1 MIVLGCAR
9 RRNDRGSLS
18 RLQNSSGRRL
28 SFPASSRSHD
38 PCQPTTPVEL
48 TLGRPDLHHLQRR
61 PDALLEP
68 SPAHSPSLG
77 NSDRDA
83 LLPRPSLPGRCSSCR
98 YRASNLAQAGS
109 SLEGQ
114 TSALGQSSKHARRDR
129 GREQSKRRAAR
140 ARCQIET
147 GSASASVPR
156 GARRGGRRRG
166 HRARK

>member
-9 RRNDRGSLS
+9 GGTIEVPCLVSKTPQVVGCPSPPPLVLTTLVS
-18 RLQNSSGRRL
+18 Q
-28 SFPASSRSHD
+28 PHRS
-38 PCQPTTPVEL
+38 
-48 TLGRPDLHHLQRR
+48 TLHWVGVLHHLQRR

-83 LLPRPSLPGRCSSCR
+83 LLPRPSLRGRCSSRR
-98 YRASNLAQAGS
+98 YCASNLAQAGS
-109 SLEGQ
+109 SLKGQ
-114 TSALGQSSKHARRDR
+114 TSALSQSSKHARRDR
-129 GREQSKRRAAR
+129 GREQSKHRAAR

-147 GSASASVPR
+147 GSASASEPR
-156 GARRGGRRRG
+156 GGRRGGRRRG